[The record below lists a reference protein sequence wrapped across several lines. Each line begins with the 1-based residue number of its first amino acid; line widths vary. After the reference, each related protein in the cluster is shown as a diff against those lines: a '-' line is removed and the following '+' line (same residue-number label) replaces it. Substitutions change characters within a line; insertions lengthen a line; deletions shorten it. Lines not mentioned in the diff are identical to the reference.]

1 MATREEMART
11 PLKFDAAGLRM
22 AARIIRRRA
31 ILFKGCSSNS
41 VARTLDKVAD
51 DLLVELNDRGSDA

>member
-11 PLKFDAAGLRM
+11 TLKFDAAGLRM

-51 DLLVELNDRGSDA
+51 DLLAALDREGE